1 MKQKNEFSLPDK
13 KPGLK
18 VVVPS
23 FVDFLQSIIAR
34 QKLEI
39 EKIQGMDAKAISNGN
54 GAQQA

>member
-13 KPGLK
+13 KLK